1 MRLFAQQAFTL
12 ATSLSAG
19 FLHIPGTAASA
30 VGPVHSRQLA
40 PRAPKSQ
47 EFLVELH
54 KNLLD
59 IESITGN
66 EFEVSTFLANFL
78 EEQGW
83 TVELQEVAPKRPNV
97 LAYPPGVE
105 SGKSRV
111 LVTTHID
118 TVCPSLPLCNLQPQ
132 ADCAIRCHP
141 TSPTES

>member
-1 MRLFAQQAFTL
+1 VCDTNRIKTFISNTMRLFTQQAFTL

-30 VGPVHSRQLA
+30 VGPVHARQLAQLA

-54 KNLLD
+54 KSLLD

-66 EFEVSTFLANFL
+66 EFDVSTFLANFL

-83 TVELQEVAPKRPNV
+83 TVELQEVAPRRSNV

-118 TVCPSLPLCNLQPQ
+118 TVCSRLLL
-132 ADCAIRCHP
+132 
-141 TSPTES
+141 